1 MPGCAANSPMH
12 SASNANHPRRLRG
25 SAHPVTLPQR
35 SDPVDGRLRRHG
47 GHVNDTVLDVT
58 AQVNNMSI
66 LKAGDNGRRRRRDRR
81 LAARRPPGRLLP
93 GSVHDGDR
101 ADPAADQG
109 GGGEHRP
116 AGLRP
121 GGNARVRRAPAA
133 PLRGLRHD
141 RREGPDGRDRAGH
154 AAPLPWRDRDLRPR
168 RDRPAASPRPSLA
181 RDVGPAGRGSV
192 MTTLLHE
199 RAEEY
204 LRLRRALG
212 FRLRHEGYILPQF
225 AGYLEQHGAA
235 TVTAEHAIAWAQLPQ
250 GVHPVTWTHRLSA
263 VRGFATWL
271 RTVDPATEIPPKGVF
286 PGQGKRPAP
295 FIFTSED
302 LAAVVAG
309 CAVLR
314 PAMRAAAC
322 TALFGLIAVTG
333 IRIGEALA
341 IPADGID
348 LDAGLLPV
356 MPAKSRCQRILPLHP
371 TTAAALKDY
380 DALRARAFPGAATFF
395 VSEKGTP
402 LNRQLA
408 LTSFRKACAAAGI
421 PGRPRIHDA
430 RHSFAANTLLEWYRS
445 GEDVAA
451 QMPALSGYLGHTT
464 PEGTFWYISAVPEL
478 MQLAAARA
486 SGKDDGDE

>member
-1 MPGCAANSPMH
+1 
-12 SASNANHPRRLRG
+12 
-25 SAHPVTLPQR
+25 
-35 SDPVDGRLRRHG
+35 
-47 GHVNDTVLDVT
+47 
-58 AQVNNMSI
+58 
-66 LKAGDNGRRRRRDRR
+66 
-81 LAARRPPGRLLP
+81 
-93 GSVHDGDR
+93 
-101 ADPAADQG
+101 
-109 GGGEHRP
+109 
-116 AGLRP
+116 
-121 GGNARVRRAPAA
+121 
-133 PLRGLRHD
+133 
-141 RREGPDGRDRAGH
+141 
-154 AAPLPWRDRDLRPR
+154 
-168 RDRPAASPRPSLA
+168 
-181 RDVGPAGRGSV
+181 
-192 MTTLLHE
+192 MTTVLHE

-235 TVTAEHAIAWAQLPQ
+235 AITAEHAIAWAQLPQ
-250 GVHPVTWTHRLSA
+250 GVHPVTWAHRLSA

-271 RTVDPATEIPPKGVF
+271 RTVDPATEIPPRGVF

-302 LAAVVAG
+302 LAAVITA

-341 IPADGID
+341 IPAGSID

-356 MPAKSRCQRILPLHP
+356 APAKSRCQRILPLHP
-371 TTAAALKDY
+371 TTVAALAGY
-380 DALRARAFPGAATFF
+380 EALRSRAFPGAATFF
-395 VSEKGTP
+395 VSEKGAP
-402 LNRQLA
+402 LSRQSA
-408 LTSFRKACAAAGI
+408 LKWFRQACAAAGI
-421 PGRPRIHDA
+421 PGRPRVHDV
-430 RHSFAANTLLEWYRS
+430 RHSLAANTLLEWYRS

-486 SGKDDGDE
+486 AGNEDARE

>member
-1 MPGCAANSPMH
+1 
-12 SASNANHPRRLRG
+12 
-25 SAHPVTLPQR
+25 
-35 SDPVDGRLRRHG
+35 
-47 GHVNDTVLDVT
+47 
-58 AQVNNMSI
+58 
-66 LKAGDNGRRRRRDRR
+66 
-81 LAARRPPGRLLP
+81 
-93 GSVHDGDR
+93 
-101 ADPAADQG
+101 
-109 GGGEHRP
+109 
-116 AGLRP
+116 
-121 GGNARVRRAPAA
+121 
-133 PLRGLRHD
+133 
-141 RREGPDGRDRAGH
+141 
-154 AAPLPWRDRDLRPR
+154 
-168 RDRPAASPRPSLA
+168 
-181 RDVGPAGRGSV
+181 

-212 FRLRHEGYILPQF
+212 FRLRHEGYFLPQF

-295 FIFTSED
+295 FIFTSQD
-302 LAAVVAG
+302 LAAVIAG

-341 IPADGID
+341 IPAGGID

-371 TTAAALKDY
+371 TTVAALTDY
-380 DALRARAFPGAATFF
+380 DAVRARAFPGAATFF

-402 LNRQLA
+402 LSRQLA

-421 PGRPRIHDA
+421 PARPRIHDA
-430 RHSFAANTLLEWYRS
+430 RHSFAVNTLLEWYRS

-486 SGKDDGDE
+486 AGKDDGDE